1 MELSSKNSSLIQ
13 IVKIYNEFMNRNEQ
27 SEKA

>member
-1 MELSSKNSSLIQ
+1 MKLKSKNSLVQ
-13 IVKIYNEFMNRNEQ
+13 IVTIFNKFMNRNEQ